1 MSKINLNPEDKLVLS
16 NILNQAECFLL
27 ELGCFYPFGVEL
39 TNKKEIVPFSIYFD
53 DTETD
58 ITKMIDEYN
67 YVAKLNLSE
76 KKAILY
82 AIVTEILLDESDAL
96 HVRLIDEAIIREV
109 YIKFKIF
116 DNHVEFIF

>member
-1 MSKINLNPEDKLVLS
+1 MSKINLNTEDKLVLS
-16 NILNQAECFLL
+16 NILNQAEYFLL
-27 ELGCFYPFGVEL
+27 ELGSFYPFGVEL
-39 TNKKEIVPFSIYFD
+39 NNKKQLVPFSIYFD
-53 DTETD
+53 NTETD

-82 AIVTEILLDESDAL
+82 AVVTEILLDGNDAL
-96 HVRLIDEAIIREV
+96 HVRLIDEVMTKEV

-116 DNHVEFIF
+116 NNHVEFIF